1 MHLRRPFR
9 TFFSESSYDAAVVAP
24 GRRKPLHAA
33 SSEEGSTPAHAVA
46 DDANRADS
54 FQALNCGRDV
64 MHHVIPVEI
73 SEIAA
78 RVGDFVRRVAT
89 LEIAYEAVE
98 HGRRN
103 GGVADRRKA
112 ITHCANVAVDAEYL
126 LDHHQAALWR
136 SGGVGAVCAQ
146 RVLIGGG
153 QGELLTQRNL
163 PYFF

>member
-1 MHLRRPFR
+1 AH
-9 TFFSESSYDAAVVAP
+9 

-73 SEIAA
+73 AEVTA
-78 RVGDFVRRVAT
+78 RVRDFVGRVAT
-89 LEIAYEAVE
+89 LEIAHEAVE
-98 HGRRN
+98 HRGRN
-103 GGVADRRKA
+103 GRVADRREA
-112 ITHCANVAVDAEYL
+112 IAHRADVTVDAEYF

-136 SGGVGAVCAQ
+136 SDGVGAVCAQ

-163 PYFF
+163 PYSF